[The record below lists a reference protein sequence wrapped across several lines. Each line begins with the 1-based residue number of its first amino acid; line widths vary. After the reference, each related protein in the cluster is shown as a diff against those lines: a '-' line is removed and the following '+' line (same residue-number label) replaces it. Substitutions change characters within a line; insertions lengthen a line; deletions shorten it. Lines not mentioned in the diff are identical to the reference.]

1 MNLIWHINRAKFEFS
16 DPSDVDVWENN
27 PVLNFEFSPA
37 QSDDGGVAVFSDPE
51 SSANYF
57 SLDSNNGKYS
67 FSREGEHLI
76 VSVWVRVAVDVVDDF
91 DGDVLDEWSS
101 ENGGWAS
108 CTIDLGEDVDASI
121 IEDDGGDWRIE

>member
-16 DPSDVDVWENN
+16 DPSDIHVWENN
-27 PVLNFEFSPA
+27 PVINFEFSPA
-37 QSDDGGVAVFSDPE
+37 ESDDGGDAVFSDPE

-57 SLDSNNGKYS
+57 SLDSNNSKYS
-67 FSREGEHLI
+67 FSREDEHLI
-76 VSVWVRVAVDVVDDF
+76 VSAWVRVAVDVVDDF
-91 DGDVLDEWSS
+91 DGDLLDEWSS

-108 CTIDLGEDVDASI
+108 STIDLGEDVDASI